1 MSRVLVVE
9 DEQHLAEGLRF
20 NLEAEGYQVQLV
32 DAGEAALE
40 KLKADEPAF
49 DVVILDVML
58 PGISGFDV
66 VSKMRESGQFVP
78 TLILTARGHAD
89 DVLQGFAAGADDYLT
104 KPFELSILIA
114 RIRGLLRRREWLRT
128 AVESS
133 AEAPSQQVAEPV
145 ADATHAFTFGQK
157 SVDFDRLELRVREQ
171 VFPLTLMEANVLRYL
186 IENEGQRVSRK
197 AMLANVWGLHED
209 TDTRAI
215 DNFIVRLRRYIEDD
229 PTRPRH
235 LQTVRGVG
243 YRFVAYPQV

>member
-145 ADATHAFTFGQK
+145 ADATHAFTFGEK

-186 IENEGQRVSRK
+186 IENEGKRVSRK

-215 DNFIVRLRRYIEDD
+215 DNFIVRLRRYVEDD